1 MAVVWTP
8 ELIAKAK
15 ATRAAN
21 KAAAEAKTA
30 KKAAKSDVGQHVEV
44 VTLSETADYPVSPLP
59 SIPVVL
65 PPTNGSG
72 VNWNAIP
79 IDEAM
84 NRLADMKREYDRIAQ
99 IVMKRQTQNKPTWT
113 CWTQLHKDLVKTIE
127 GGKKVLE
134 ICKKGGEDGKWA
146 SRDDGVFKIVDGL
159 RIPDP
164 VFCCNSF
171 CHSVY
176 LRSKPMGSLSRH

>member
-1 MAVVWTP
+1 MTVWTP

-21 KAAAEAKTA
+21 KAAAEAK
-30 KKAAKSDVGQHVEV
+30 AARKVEKSEIGRHAHMGHLDEIVP
-44 VTLSETADYPVSPLP
+44 APPP
-59 SIPVVL
+59 IVL

-84 NRLADMKREYDRIAQ
+84 NRLADMKREYDRIAL
-99 IVMKRQTQNKPTWT
+99 IVMKRQTQNRPTWT
-113 CWTQLHKDLVKTIE
+113 CWTQLHRKLVETLD